1 MNARLTGA
9 ALATVCLLATA
20 GAWAAYP
27 EKPIRIIVPF
37 APGGNID
44 INARIVAPGLSERLG
59 QPVVVENRGGA
70 GSRIGTEMAA
80 KAAPDGY
87 TLLLGSSGSLTINPV
102 FSANVTFDP
111 LRDFAYT
118 SLVSA
123 VPMIL
128 SVHPSVPARSVK
140 EFIALAKAR
149 PGRLTMG
156 SAGVGSNTHIT
167 GELFQLV
174 TATQFVHVP
183 YKGTGPALIELMGGQ
198 VDLIFDQLSTS
209 APLIR
214 NGKLRPLGVTTLKR
228 SFLLPEVPTIDESG
242 VSGFEASTYTG
253 IMLPAATP
261 RDVVMKI
268 YEALSHTL
276 DLPATRESFAR
287 LGADVIKTT
296 PEEAAR
302 RIRDDV
308 AKWTKVREAT
318 GISLK

>member
-1 MNARLTGA
+1 MNTRLTGA
-9 ALATVCLLATA
+9 ALAAACLLVTA
-20 GAWAAYP
+20 EAWTAYP
-27 EKPIRIIVPF
+27 EKPIRIIVPY

-44 INARIVAPGLSERLG
+44 VNARIVAPALTERLG

-102 FSANVTFDP
+102 FSPNATIDP

-118 SLVSA
+118 SLVSN
-123 VPMIL
+123 VPMVL
-128 SVHPSVPARSVK
+128 SVHPSVPARGVK

-156 SAGVGSNTHIT
+156 SAGVGSNTHFT
-167 GELFQLV
+167 GELFQLE
-174 TATQFVHVP
+174 TATKLVHVP

-209 APLIR
+209 ISHIKSGR
-214 NGKLRPLGVTTLKR
+214 LRPLGVTTLKR
-228 SFLLPEVPTIDESG
+228 SFLLPEVPTLDESG
-242 VSGFEASTYTG
+242 VRGFEASSYTG
-253 IMLPAATP
+253 IMLPSATP
-261 RDVVMKI
+261 KDIVMKI
-268 YEALSHTL
+268 YEALTDWL
-276 DLPATRESFAR
+276 DQPAARESFAR

>member
-1 MNARLTGA
+1 MKTRLTGV
-9 ALATVCLLATA
+9 ALAAACLLDTA

-27 EKPIRIIVPF
+27 EKPIRIIVPY

-44 INARIVAPGLSERLG
+44 VNARIVAPALTERLG

-102 FSANVTFDP
+102 FSPNATIDP
-111 LRDFAYT
+111 LRDFSYT
-118 SLVSA
+118 SLISN
-123 VPMIL
+123 VPMVL

-140 EFIALAKAR
+140 EFIALAKSR
-149 PGRLTMG
+149 PERLTMG
-156 SAGVGSNTHIT
+156 SAGVGSNTHFT
-167 GELFQLV
+167 GELFQLE
-174 TATQFVHVP
+174 TAIKLVHVP

-209 APLIR
+209 ISLIKSGR
-214 NGKLRPLGVTTLKR
+214 LRPLGVTTLKR
-228 SFLLPEVPTIDESG
+228 SFLLPAVPTIDESG
-242 VSGFEASTYTG
+242 VRGFEASSYTG
-253 IMLPAATP
+253 IMLPSATP
-261 RDVVMKI
+261 KDIVMKI
-268 YEALSHTL
+268 YEALTNWL
-276 DLPATRESFAR
+276 DQPAARESFAR

>member
-1 MNARLTGA
+1 MNTRLIGA
-9 ALATVCLLATA
+9 ALATVCLLSTA

-27 EKPIRIIVPF
+27 EKPIRIIVPY

-44 INARIVAPGLSERLG
+44 VNARIVAPGLTERLG

-102 FSANVTFDP
+102 FSPNATIDP

-118 SLVSA
+118 SLVSN
-123 VPMIL
+123 VPMVL

-140 EFIALAKAR
+140 EFIALAKSR
-149 PGRLTMG
+149 PERLTMG
-156 SAGVGSNTHIT
+156 SAGVGSNTHFT
-167 GELFQLV
+167 GELFQLE
-174 TATQFVHVP
+174 TAIKLVHVP

-209 APLIR
+209 ISHIKSGR
-214 NGKLRPLGVTTLKR
+214 LRPLGVTTLKR
-228 SFLLPEVPTIDESG
+228 SFLLPAVPTIDESG
-242 VSGFEASTYTG
+242 VRGFEASSYTG
-253 IMLPAATP
+253 IMLPSATP
-261 RDVVMKI
+261 KDIVMKI
-268 YEALSHTL
+268 YEALTNWL
-276 DLPATRESFAR
+276 DQPAARESFAR

>member
-1 MNARLTGA
+1 MNTRLIGA
-9 ALATVCLLATA
+9 ALATACLLVTA

-27 EKPIRIIVPF
+27 EKPIRIIVPY

-44 INARIVAPGLSERLG
+44 VNARIVAPALTERLG

-102 FSANVTFDP
+102 FSPNATIDP

-118 SLVSA
+118 SLVSN
-123 VPMIL
+123 VPMVL

-156 SAGVGSNTHIT
+156 SAGVGSNTHFT
-167 GELFQLV
+167 GELFQLE
-174 TATQFVHVP
+174 TATKLVHVP

-209 APLIR
+209 ISHIKSGR
-214 NGKLRPLGVTTLKR
+214 LRPLGVTTLKR
-228 SFLLPEVPTIDESG
+228 SFLLPALPTLDESG
-242 VSGFEASTYTG
+242 VRGFEASSYTG
-253 IMLPAATP
+253 IMLPSATP
-261 RDVVMKI
+261 KDIVMKI
-268 YEALSHTL
+268 YEALTDWL
-276 DLPATRESFAR
+276 DQPAARESFAR
-287 LGADVIKTT
+287 LGADVIKST

-302 RIRDDV
+302 RIKNDI

>member
-1 MNARLTGA
+1 MNTRLIGA
-9 ALATVCLLATA
+9 ALATACLLVTA

-27 EKPIRIIVPF
+27 EKPIRIIVPY

-44 INARIVAPGLSERLG
+44 VNARIVAPALTERLG
-59 QPVVVENRGGA
+59 QSVVVENRGGA

-102 FSANVTFDP
+102 FSPNATIDP

-118 SLVSA
+118 SLVSN
-123 VPMIL
+123 VPMVL

-156 SAGVGSNTHIT
+156 SAGVGSNTHFT
-167 GELFQLV
+167 GELFQLE
-174 TATQFVHVP
+174 TATKLVHVP

-209 APLIR
+209 ISHIKSGR
-214 NGKLRPLGVTTLKR
+214 LRPLGVTTLKR
-228 SFLLPEVPTIDESG
+228 SFLLPEVPTLDESG
-242 VSGFEASTYTG
+242 VRGFEASSYTG
-253 IMLPAATP
+253 IMLPSATP
-261 RDVVMKI
+261 KDIVMKI
-268 YEALSHTL
+268 YEALTDWL
-276 DLPATRESFAR
+276 DQPAARESFAR

>member
-1 MNARLTGA
+1 MLD
-9 ALATVCLLATA
+9 TA

-27 EKPIRIIVPF
+27 EKPIRIIVPY

-44 INARIVAPGLSERLG
+44 VNARIVAPALTERLG

-102 FSANVTFDP
+102 FSPNATIDP

-118 SLVSA
+118 SLVSN
-123 VPMIL
+123 VPMVL

-149 PGRLTMG
+149 PSLTGLGRR
-156 SAGVGSNTHIT
+156 GSNTHFT
-167 GELFQLV
+167 GELFQLE
-174 TATQFVHVP
+174 TATKLVHVP
-183 YKGTGPALIELMGGQ
+183 YKEYRPGLIELMGGQ

-209 APLIR
+209 IAHIKSR
-214 NGKLRPLGVTTLKR
+214 RLRPLGVTTLKR
-228 SFLLPEVPTIDESG
+228 SFLLPALPTLDESG
-242 VSGFEASTYTG
+242 VRGFEASSYTG
-253 IMLPAATP
+253 IMLPSATP
-261 RDVVMKI
+261 KDIVMKI
-268 YEALSHTL
+268 YEALTDWL
-276 DLPATRESFAR
+276 DQPAARESFAK

-318 GISLK
+318 GISLN

>member
-1 MNARLTGA
+1 LTA
-9 ALATVCLLATA
+9 A

-27 EKPIRIIVPF
+27 EKPIRIIVPY

-44 INARIVAPGLSERLG
+44 VNARIVAPGLTERLG

-102 FSANVTFDP
+102 FSPNATIDP
-111 LRDFAYT
+111 LRDFSYT
-118 SLVSA
+118 SLVSN
-123 VPMIL
+123 VPMVL

-149 PGRLTMG
+149 PERLTMG
-156 SAGVGSNTHIT
+156 SAGVGSNTHFT
-167 GELFQLV
+167 GELFQLE
-174 TATQFVHVP
+174 TATKLVHVP

-209 APLIR
+209 ISHIKSGR
-214 NGKLRPLGVTTLKR
+214 LRPLAVTTLRR
-228 SFLLPEVPTIDESG
+228 SFLLPALPTLDESG
-242 VSGFEASTYTG
+242 VRGFEASSYTG
-253 IMLPAATP
+253 IMLPSATP
-261 RDVVMKI
+261 KDIVMKI
-268 YEALSHTL
+268 YEALTDWL
-276 DLPATRESFAR
+276 DQPAARESFAK

-308 AKWTKVREAT
+308 AKWTTVREAT
-318 GISLK
+318 GISLN

>member
-1 MNARLTGA
+1 MNTRLIGA
-9 ALATVCLLATA
+9 ALATACLLGTA

-44 INARIVAPGLSERLG
+44 LTARIVAPGLTERLG

-102 FSANVTFDP
+102 FSPNVAFDP

-118 SLVSA
+118 SLVSS

-128 SVHPSVPARSVK
+128 SVHPSVPARSVN

-156 SAGVGSNTHIT
+156 SAGVGSNTHFT
-167 GELFQLV
+167 GELFQL
-174 TATQFVHVP
+174 ATTTKLVHVP
-183 YKGTGPALIELMGGQ
+183 YKGTGPALIDLMGGQ
-198 VDLIFDQLSTS
+198 VDLIFDQLTTS
-209 APLIR
+209 APLIK

-242 VSGFEASTYTG
+242 VRGFDATTYTG

-261 RDVVMKI
+261 RDIVMKI
-268 YEALSHTL
+268 YEALTHWL
-276 DLPATRESFAR
+276 DQPATHESFAR
-287 LGADVIKTT
+287 LGADVIKST
-296 PEEAAR
+296 PEEAVR
-302 RIRDDV
+302 RIKDDL
-308 AKWTKVREAT
+308 AKWTKVRKAT
-318 GISLK
+318 NITLE

>member
-1 MNARLTGA
+1 MKTRLTGV
-9 ALATVCLLATA
+9 ALAAACLLDTA

-27 EKPIRIIVPF
+27 EKPIRIIVPY

-44 INARIVAPGLSERLG
+44 VNARIVAPGLSERLG

-102 FSANVTFDP
+102 FSPNATIDP
-111 LRDFAYT
+111 LRDFSYT
-118 SLVSA
+118 SLVSN
-123 VPMIL
+123 VPMVL

-140 EFIALAKAR
+140 EFIALAKSR
-149 PGRLTMG
+149 PERLTMG
-156 SAGVGSNTHIT
+156 SAGVGSNTHFT
-167 GELFQLV
+167 GELFQLE
-174 TATQFVHVP
+174 TAIKLVHVP
-183 YKGTGPALIELMGGQ
+183 YKGTGPALVELMGGQ

-209 APLIR
+209 VSLIKSGR
-214 NGKLRPLGVTTLKR
+214 LRPLGVTTLKR
-228 SFLLPEVPTIDESG
+228 SFLLPAVPTIDESG
-242 VSGFEASTYTG
+242 VRGFEASSYTG
-253 IMLPAATP
+253 IMLPSATP
-261 RDVVMKI
+261 KDIVMKI
-268 YEALSHTL
+268 YEALTNWL
-276 DLPATRESFAR
+276 DQPAARESFAR

-302 RIRDDV
+302 RIRDDF
-308 AKWTKVREAT
+308 AKWIKVREAT

>member
-1 MNARLTGA
+1 MYARSIGV
-9 ALATVCLLATA
+9 ALATVSLLGNA

-27 EKPIRIIVPF
+27 DKPIRIIVPF

-44 INARIVAPGLSERLG
+44 ITARIVAPGLTERLG

-102 FSANVTFDP
+102 FSPKVSFDP

-118 SLVSA
+118 SLVSI
-123 VPMIL
+123 VPMVL

-156 SAGVGSNTHIT
+156 SAGIGSNTHFT

-183 YKGTGPALIELMGGQ
+183 FKGSGQALIDLMGGQ
-198 VDLIFDQLSTS
+198 VDLIFDQLSSS
-209 APLIR
+209 APLIMS
-214 NGKLRPLGVTTLKR
+214 GKLRPLAVTTLKR
-228 SFLLPEVPTIDESG
+228 SGLLPEVPTIDESG
-242 VSGFEASTYTG
+242 VRGFEASTYTG

-261 RDVVMKI
+261 KDVVMKV
-268 YEALSHTL
+268 YDALTHWL
-276 DLPATRESFAR
+276 DQPATRESFAR
-287 LGADVIKTT
+287 LGAELIKST
-296 PEEAAR
+296 PEETVR
-302 RIRDDV
+302 RIRDDI
-308 AKWTKVREAT
+308 AKWTKVRKAT
-318 GISLK
+318 NITLE

>member
-1 MNARLTGA
+1 MIARLMRA
-9 ALATVCLLATA
+9 ALTAACVLGSA

-44 INARIVAPGLSERLG
+44 ITARIVAPGLTERLG
-59 QPVVVENRGGA
+59 QPVIVENRSGA

-102 FSANVTFDP
+102 FSPNVGYDP

-118 SLVSA
+118 SLVSI
-123 VPMIL
+123 VPLAL

-156 SAGVGSNTHIT
+156 SAGVGSNTHFT

-174 TATQFVHVP
+174 TATRFVHVP
-183 YKGTGPALIELMGGQ
+183 FKGSGQALIDLMGGQ
-198 VDLIFDQLSTS
+198 VDLIFDQLSSST
-209 APLIR
+209 PLIKS
-214 NGKLRPLGVTTLKR
+214 GKLRPLGVTTLKR
-228 SFLLPEVPTIDESG
+228 SLLLPEVPTIDESG
-242 VSGFEASTYTG
+242 VRGFESSTYTG

-261 RDVVMKI
+261 RDVVMKV
-268 YEALSHTL
+268 YEALTRWL
-276 DLPATRESFAR
+276 DQPATRESFAR
-287 LGADVIKTT
+287 LGAELIKTT
-296 PEEAAR
+296 PEETVR
-302 RIRDDV
+302 RVKDDL
-308 AKWTKVREAT
+308 AKWTKVRKAT
-318 GISLK
+318 NITLE

>member
-1 MNARLTGA
+1 MNARLMHA
-9 ALATVCLLATA
+9 ALATVCVLVTA
-20 GAWAAYP
+20 SAWAAYP
-27 EKPIRIIVPF
+27 EKPIRIIVPY

-44 INARIVAPGLSERLG
+44 VNARIVAPGLSERLG

-102 FSANVTFDP
+102 FSPNATIDP
-111 LRDFAYT
+111 LRDFSYT
-118 SLVSA
+118 SLISN
-123 VPMIL
+123 VPMVL

-149 PGRLTMG
+149 PERLTMG
-156 SAGVGSNTHIT
+156 SAGVGSNTHFT
-167 GELFQLV
+167 GELFQLE
-174 TATQFVHVP
+174 TAIKLVHVP

-209 APLIR
+209 ISFIKSGR
-214 NGKLRPLGVTTLKR
+214 LRPLGVTTLKR
-228 SFLLPEVPTIDESG
+228 SFLLPAVPTIDESG
-242 VSGFEASTYTG
+242 VRGFEASSYTG
-253 IMLPAATP
+253 VMLPSATP
-261 RDVVMKI
+261 KDIVMKI
-268 YEALSHTL
+268 YEALLHTL
-276 DLPATRESFAR
+276 DQPATRESFAR

>member
-1 MNARLTGA
+1 MKTRLTGV
-9 ALATVCLLATA
+9 ALAAACLLDTA

-27 EKPIRIIVPF
+27 EKPIRIIVPY

-44 INARIVAPGLSERLG
+44 VNARIVAPGLSERLG

-102 FSANVTFDP
+102 FSPNATIDP
-111 LRDFAYT
+111 LRDFSYT
-118 SLVSA
+118 SLVSD
-123 VPMIL
+123 VPMAL

-149 PGRLTMG
+149 PERLTMA
-156 SAGVGSNTHIT
+156 SAGVGSNTHFT
-167 GELFQLV
+167 GELFQLE
-174 TATQFVHVP
+174 TATRLVHVP
-183 YKGTGPALIELMGGQ
+183 YKGTGPALIDLMGGQ

-209 APLIR
+209 ISLIKS
-214 NGKLRPLGVTTLKR
+214 GKLRPLGVTTLKR
-228 SFLLPEVPTIDESG
+228 SFLLPAVPTIDESG
-242 VSGFEASTYTG
+242 VRGFEASSYTG
-253 IMLPAATP
+253 IMLPSATP
-261 RDVVMKI
+261 KDIVMKI
-268 YEALSHTL
+268 YGALTDWL
-276 DLPATRESFAR
+276 DQPATRESFAR
-287 LGADVIKTT
+287 LGAEVIKTT
-296 PEEAAR
+296 PEAAAR

-308 AKWTKVREAT
+308 AKWIKVREAT

>member
-1 MNARLTGA
+1 MNTRLIGA
-9 ALATVCLLATA
+9 ALATVCLLSTA

-27 EKPIRIIVPF
+27 EKPIRIIVPY

-44 INARIVAPGLSERLG
+44 VNARIVAPALTERLG

-102 FSANVTFDP
+102 FSPNATIDP

-118 SLVSA
+118 SLVSN
-123 VPMIL
+123 VPMVL

-156 SAGVGSNTHIT
+156 SAGVGSNTHFT
-167 GELFQLV
+167 GELFQLE
-174 TATQFVHVP
+174 TATKLVHVP

-209 APLIR
+209 ISHIKSGR
-214 NGKLRPLGVTTLKR
+214 LRPLGVTTLKR
-228 SFLLPEVPTIDESG
+228 SFLLPALPTLDESG
-242 VSGFEASTYTG
+242 VRGFEASSYTG
-253 IMLPAATP
+253 IMLPSATP
-261 RDVVMKI
+261 KDIVMKI
-268 YEALSHTL
+268 YEALTDWL
-276 DLPATRESFAR
+276 DQPAARESFAR
-287 LGADVIKTT
+287 LGADVIKST

-302 RIRDDV
+302 RIKNDI

>member
-1 MNARLTGA
+1 MYARLTGV
-9 ALATVCLLATA
+9 ALATVCLSGNA
-20 GAWAAYP
+20 GVRAAYP
-27 EKPIRIIVPF
+27 ERPIRIIVPF

-44 INARIVAPGLSERLG
+44 ITARIVAPGLTERLG

-102 FSANVTFDP
+102 FSPKVAFDP
-111 LRDFAYT
+111 VRDFAYT
-118 SLVSA
+118 SLVSS
-123 VPMIL
+123 VPMVL

-156 SAGVGSNTHIT
+156 SAGVGSNTHFT

-174 TATQFVHVP
+174 TATKFVHVP
-183 YKGTGPALIELMGGQ
+183 YKGTGPALIDLMGGQ

-209 APLIR
+209 GPLIKS
-214 NGKLRPLGVTTLKR
+214 GKLRPLGVTTLKR
-228 SFLLPEVPTIDESG
+228 SFLLPAVPTIDESG
-242 VSGFEASTYTG
+242 VRGFEASTYTG

-261 RDVVMKI
+261 KDVVMKI
-268 YEALSHTL
+268 YEALTNWL
-276 DLPATRESFAR
+276 DQPATHESFAR
-287 LGADVIKTT
+287 LGSDVIKTT
-296 PEEAAR
+296 PEEALR
-302 RIRDDV
+302 RIKDDV
-308 AKWTKVREAT
+308 AKWTKVRKAT
-318 GISLK
+318 NITLE

>member
-1 MNARLTGA
+1 MNTRLIGA
-9 ALATVCLLATA
+9 ALATVCLLGTA

-102 FSANVTFDP
+102 FSANVAFDP

-128 SVHPSVPARSVK
+128 SVHPSVPVRSVK
-140 EFIALAKAR
+140 EFIALAKTR
-149 PGRLTMG
+149 SGRLTMG

-209 APLIR
+209 APLIK

-228 SFLLPEVPTIDESG
+228 SFLLPAVPTIDESG
-242 VSGFEASTYTG
+242 VRGFEASSYTG
-253 IMLPAATP
+253 FMLPSATP
-261 RDVVMKI
+261 KDIVMKI
-268 YEALSHTL
+268 YEALLHTL
-276 DLPATRESFAR
+276 DQPATRESFAR

>member
-1 MNARLTGA
+1 MNIRLIGA
-9 ALATVCLLATA
+9 ALATVCLLGNA

-27 EKPIRIIVPF
+27 EKPIRIIVPY

-44 INARIVAPGLSERLG
+44 VNARIVAPALTERLG

-102 FSANVTFDP
+102 FSPNATIDP

-118 SLVSA
+118 SLISN
-123 VPMIL
+123 VPMVL

-140 EFIALAKAR
+140 EFIALAKSR
-149 PGRLTMG
+149 PERLTMG
-156 SAGVGSNTHIT
+156 SAGVGSNTHFT
-167 GELFQLV
+167 GELFQLE
-174 TATQFVHVP
+174 TAIKLVHVP

-209 APLIR
+209 ISLIR
-214 NGKLRPLGVTTLKR
+214 SGKLRPLGVTTLKR
-228 SFLLPEVPTIDESG
+228 SFLLPAVPTIDESG
-242 VSGFEASTYTG
+242 VRGFEASSYTG
-253 IMLPAATP
+253 IMLPSATP
-261 RDVVMKI
+261 KDIVMKI
-268 YEALSHTL
+268 YEALTNWL
-276 DLPATRESFAR
+276 DQPAARESFAR

-318 GISLK
+318 GITLK

>member
-1 MNARLTGA
+1 MDIRLMRA
-9 ALATVCLLATA
+9 ALATLCVLGTA

-27 EKPIRIIVPF
+27 EKPIRIIVPY

-44 INARIVAPGLSERLG
+44 VNARIVAPGLTERLG

-102 FSANVTFDP
+102 FSPHATIDP
-111 LRDFAYT
+111 LRDFSYT
-118 SLVSA
+118 SLVSN
-123 VPMIL
+123 VPMVL

-149 PGRLTMG
+149 PERLTMG
-156 SAGVGSNTHIT
+156 SAGVGSNTHFT
-167 GELFQLV
+167 GELFQLE
-174 TATQFVHVP
+174 TATKLVHVP
-183 YKGTGPALIELMGGQ
+183 YKGTGPALIDLMGGQ

-209 APLIR
+209 ISLIR
-214 NGKLRPLGVTTLKR
+214 SGKLRPLGVTTLKR
-228 SFLLPEVPTIDESG
+228 SFLLPAVPTIDESG
-242 VSGFEASTYTG
+242 VRGFEASSYTG
-253 IMLPAATP
+253 IMLPSATP
-261 RDVVMKI
+261 KDIVTKI
-268 YEALSHTL
+268 YEALTDWL
-276 DLPATRESFAR
+276 DQPATRESFAR
-287 LGADVIKTT
+287 LGAEVIKTT

-318 GISLK
+318 GITLK

>member
-1 MNARLTGA
+1 MNTRLIGA
-9 ALATVCLLATA
+9 ALATVCLLSTA

-27 EKPIRIIVPF
+27 EKPIRIIVPY

-44 INARIVAPGLSERLG
+44 VNARIVAPALTERLG

-102 FSANVTFDP
+102 FSPNATIDP

-118 SLVSA
+118 SLVSN
-123 VPMIL
+123 VPMVL

-156 SAGVGSNTHIT
+156 SAGVGSNTHFT
-167 GELFQLV
+167 GELFQLE
-174 TATQFVHVP
+174 TATKLVHVP

-209 APLIR
+209 ISHIKSGR
-214 NGKLRPLGVTTLKR
+214 LRPLGVTTLKR
-228 SFLLPEVPTIDESG
+228 SFLLPALPTLDESG
-242 VSGFEASTYTG
+242 VRGFEASSYTG
-253 IMLPAATP
+253 IMLPSATP
-261 RDVVMKI
+261 KDIVMKI
-268 YEALSHTL
+268 YEALTDWL
-276 DLPATRESFAR
+276 DQPAARESFAR

>member
-1 MNARLTGA
+1 MNTRLIGA
-9 ALATVCLLATA
+9 ALATACLLDTA

-27 EKPIRIIVPF
+27 EKPIRIIVPY

-44 INARIVAPGLSERLG
+44 VNARIVAPALTERLG

-102 FSANVTFDP
+102 FSPNATIDP

-118 SLVSA
+118 SLVSN
-123 VPMIL
+123 VPMVL

-149 PGRLTMG
+149 PGRLTMA
-156 SAGVGSNTHIT
+156 SAGVGSNTHFT
-167 GELFQLV
+167 GELFQLE
-174 TATQFVHVP
+174 TATKLVHVP

-209 APLIR
+209 ISHIKSGR
-214 NGKLRPLGVTTLKR
+214 LRPLGVTTLKR
-228 SFLLPEVPTIDESG
+228 SFLLPALPTLDESG
-242 VSGFEASTYTG
+242 VRGFEASSYTG
-253 IMLPAATP
+253 IMLPSATP
-261 RDVVMKI
+261 KDIVMKI
-268 YEALSHTL
+268 YEALTDWL
-276 DLPATRESFAR
+276 DQPAARESFAK

-318 GISLK
+318 GISLN

>member
-1 MNARLTGA
+1 MNTRLIGA
-9 ALATVCLLATA
+9 ALATVCLLGNA

-27 EKPIRIIVPF
+27 EKPIRIIVPY

-44 INARIVAPGLSERLG
+44 VNARIVAPGLTERLG

-102 FSANVTFDP
+102 FSPHATIDP
-111 LRDFAYT
+111 LRDFSYT
-118 SLVSA
+118 SLVSN
-123 VPMIL
+123 VPMVL

-149 PGRLTMG
+149 PERLTMG
-156 SAGVGSNTHIT
+156 SAGVGSNTHFT
-167 GELFQLV
+167 GELFQLE
-174 TATQFVHVP
+174 TATKLVHVP

-209 APLIR
+209 ISFIKSGR
-214 NGKLRPLGVTTLKR
+214 LRPLGVTTLKR
-228 SFLLPEVPTIDESG
+228 SFLLPAVPTIDESG
-242 VSGFEASTYTG
+242 VRGFEASSYTG
-253 IMLPAATP
+253 IMLPSATP
-261 RDVVMKI
+261 KDIVMKI
-268 YEALSHTL
+268 YEALTNWL
-276 DLPATRESFAR
+276 DQPAARESFAR
-287 LGADVIKTT
+287 LGAEVIKTT

-308 AKWTKVREAT
+308 AKWIKVREAT

>member
-1 MNARLTGA
+1 ML
-9 ALATVCLLATA
+9 VTA

-27 EKPIRIIVPF
+27 EKPIRIIVPY

-44 INARIVAPGLSERLG
+44 VNARIVAPALTERLG
-59 QPVVVENRGGA
+59 QSVVVENRGGA

-102 FSANVTFDP
+102 FSPNATIDP

-118 SLVSA
+118 SLVSN
-123 VPMIL
+123 VPMVL

-156 SAGVGSNTHIT
+156 SAGVGSNTHFT
-167 GELFQLV
+167 GELFQLE
-174 TATQFVHVP
+174 TATKLVHVP

-209 APLIR
+209 ISHIKSGR
-214 NGKLRPLGVTTLKR
+214 LRPLGVTTLKR
-228 SFLLPEVPTIDESG
+228 SFLLPEVPTLDESG
-242 VSGFEASTYTG
+242 VRGFEASSYTG
-253 IMLPAATP
+253 IMLPSATP
-261 RDVVMKI
+261 KDIVMKI
-268 YEALSHTL
+268 YEALTDWL
-276 DLPATRESFAR
+276 DQPAARESFAR

>member
-1 MNARLTGA
+1 MNTRLIGA
-9 ALATVCLLATA
+9 ALATVCLLVTA

-27 EKPIRIIVPF
+27 EKPIRIIVPY

-44 INARIVAPGLSERLG
+44 VNARIVAPGLSERLG

-102 FSANVTFDP
+102 FSPNATIDP

-118 SLVSA
+118 SLVSN
-123 VPMIL
+123 VPMVL
-128 SVHPSVPARSVK
+128 SVHPSVPARGVK

-156 SAGVGSNTHIT
+156 SAGVGSNTHFT
-167 GELFQLV
+167 GELFQLE
-174 TATQFVHVP
+174 TATKLVHVP

-209 APLIR
+209 ISHIKSGR
-214 NGKLRPLGVTTLKR
+214 LRPLGVTTLKR
-228 SFLLPEVPTIDESG
+228 SFLLPALPTLDESG
-242 VSGFEASTYTG
+242 VRGFEASSYTG
-253 IMLPAATP
+253 IMLPSATP
-261 RDVVMKI
+261 KDIVMKI
-268 YEALSHTL
+268 YEALTDWL
-276 DLPATRESFAR
+276 DQPAARESFAR
-287 LGADVIKTT
+287 LGADVIKST

-302 RIRDDV
+302 RIKNDI

>member
-1 MNARLTGA
+1 MD
-9 ALATVCLLATA
+9 TA

-27 EKPIRIIVPF
+27 EKPIRIIVPY

-44 INARIVAPGLSERLG
+44 VNARIVAPALTERLG

-102 FSANVTFDP
+102 FSPNATIDP

-118 SLVSA
+118 SLVSN
-123 VPMIL
+123 VPMVL

-149 PGRLTMG
+149 PGRLTMA
-156 SAGVGSNTHIT
+156 SAGVGSNTHFT
-167 GELFQLV
+167 GELFQLE
-174 TATQFVHVP
+174 TATKLVHVP

-209 APLIR
+209 ISHIKSGR
-214 NGKLRPLGVTTLKR
+214 LRPLGVTTLKR
-228 SFLLPEVPTIDESG
+228 SFLLPALPTLDESG
-242 VSGFEASTYTG
+242 VRGFEASSYTG
-253 IMLPAATP
+253 IMLPSATP
-261 RDVVMKI
+261 KDIVMKI
-268 YEALSHTL
+268 YEALTDWL
-276 DLPATRESFAR
+276 DQPAARESFAK

-318 GISLK
+318 GISLN